1 MLLSPEGL
9 SSKRFPDSGTQT
21 QITCF
26 FFCLKTMLAPSLPL
40 TYELPL
46 IKKVVYSGTQSTGG
60 CSHTQTSKLFSA
72 MYRCAALETKMEKVG
87 ADKSSHAESGQRWS
101 WISCYTSNL
110 IMITNQ
116 NQSSEGTCMDKKKL
130 FICPFLCPLTHSL
143 VGYSQIYDLSTWIH
157 LNIRNQKPW
166 KLIDNEKTD
175 IFKFTLHVSEFIS
188 YMVCCVIFFFFFNQ
202 KMKSYALRFTF
213 SFSVNSFFVEILQI
227 LHLGDKFKC

>member
-1 MLLSPEGL
+1 
-9 SSKRFPDSGTQT
+9 
-21 QITCF
+21 
-26 FFCLKTMLAPSLPL
+26 MLAHSLPL
-40 TYELPL
+40 TYELPP

-60 CSHTQTSKLFSA
+60 CSRTQPSKLFSA

-87 ADKSSHAESGQRWS
+87 ADESSHAESGQTWS

-116 NQSSEGTCMDKKKL
+116 NQSSEGTCMDKKSVVEAFHL
-130 FICPFLCPLTHSL
+130 SVSVSFHSL

-175 IFKFTLHVSEFIS
+175 IFKFMLHVSEFIS
-188 YMVCCVIFFFFFNQ
+188 YMACCVIFFFLTRRWN
-202 KMKSYALRFTF
+202 RTP
-213 SFSVNSFFVEILQI
+213 
-227 LHLGDKFKC
+227 

>member
-26 FFCLKTMLAPSLPL
+26 FFYLKTMLAPSLPL

-72 MYRCAALETKMEKVG
+72 MYRCAALETNMEKVG

-110 IMITNQ
+110 IMITYQ
-116 NQSSEGTCMDKKKL
+116 NQSSEGTCMDKKSVVEAFHL
-130 FICPFLCPLTHSL
+130 SISVSFNSLTSG
-143 VGYSQIYDLSTWIH
+143 VF
-157 LNIRNQKPW
+157 
-166 KLIDNEKTD
+166 TD
-175 IFKFTLHVSEFIS
+175 IWLKYMNISKYKKPETMKVNRQWKNRHIQIHVA
-188 YMVCCVIFFFFFNQ
+188 CVRVYFLYGLLCYLFFF
-202 KMKSYALRFTF
+202 
-213 SFSVNSFFVEILQI
+213 
-227 LHLGDKFKC
+227 